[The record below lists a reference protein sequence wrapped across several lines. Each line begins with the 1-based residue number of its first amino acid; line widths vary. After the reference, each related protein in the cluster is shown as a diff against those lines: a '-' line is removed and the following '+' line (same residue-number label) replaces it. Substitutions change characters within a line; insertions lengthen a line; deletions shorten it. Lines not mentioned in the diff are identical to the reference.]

1 MNRIRGRLG
10 DELNRISL
18 TPRAHLST
26 RATFLLVSFALLAA
40 AAALPLASA
49 SCATQRSAAQD
60 GPEAAGR
67 LRSLTRGAGLPAES
81 AVESIERDYVGTRT
95 GALARV
101 LRARVRAAA
110 GDFSGAAALL
120 DSRDVRE
127 RTRIGDQALFM
138 RAGWLEQAGR
148 RVEARAAFEQ
158 LARDFPDS
166 PRARAAALRAAALI
180 LQDSQPSAVPVAL
193 KKLAAADDADA
204 LLLTARAYEQS
215 NDPTRALGAY
225 RRLYF
230 YAPVSEDS
238 EREAAAGIARLDS
251 TTTPAS
257 AEEAAARAEKL
268 FAAGRH
274 AAAASAYAD
283 AFARFP
289 DRATP
294 EARLRA
300 GQAAIGAKRTPEAV
314 SFLSAALAA
323 PEELRAEAQYN
334 LAKAHARAKN
344 WPALRAGLEEMRRA
358 HAKSPWTMRALAES
372 GAAARDAKNTADAFY
387 FFRAAVAS
395 FPGAPEVAGAQF
407 ELAWAAHESKNFA
420 ESSRL
425 LIEHL
430 ADYAGR
436 NTDNRGRAGYW
447 AARDAERA
455 GRTAEARAL
464 YEAMLDRYEANWY
477 GNLSRQRLEQMAR
490 NSGGRQRQATDFAP
504 DSAVSRAVANLKY
517 VSVAEERAGPAED
530 SARARAEEL
539 DLAGLSDLAH
549 AELDEALRSAPAS
562 PRLTLAKA
570 RLHRSRGE
578 NLEAFRALARSFPDY
593 SQMEVGELTA
603 EEWDIFY
610 PLAHWE
616 TIVAES
622 RARNLDPYT
631 VAGLIRQESVFN
643 PRVSSH
649 ADAHG
654 LMQLIPD
661 TARMMARRVGSERA
675 VSVEALYDAPFNIK
689 LGTAYLREQL
699 DKFGRIEYVAAAY
712 NAGPGRAVA
721 WRASLPAEMDEW
733 AEAVP
738 FRETRGY
745 VQGVVRN
752 TLQYRRLYDEQG
764 RFRPEVGAR
773 AVSAGQAG
781 DTVRARRVTNDEED
795 E

>member
-1 MNRIRGRLG
+1 MKQ
-10 DELNRISL
+10 
-18 TPRAHLST
+18 RAHLSQ
-26 RATFLLVSFALLAA
+26 RATFLLASFALLAA

-60 GPEAAGR
+60 GPEAAVR

-81 AVESIERDYVGTRT
+81 VVESIERDYAGTRT

-110 GDFSGAAALL
+110 GDFTGAAALL

-127 RTRIGDQALFM
+127 RTRINDHALFM

-166 PRARAAALRAAALI
+166 PRARAATLRAAALI
-180 LQDSQPSAVPVAL
+180 LQDSQPSAVPVTL
-193 KKLAAADDADA
+193 KKLADADDADA
-204 LLLTARAYEQS
+204 LLLIAKAYEQS

-230 YAPVSEDS
+230 YAPVSEDT
-238 EREAAAGIARLDS
+238 EREAAAGIARLNS
-251 TTTPAS
+251 TTAPAS
-257 AEEAAARAEKL
+257 AEEAATRADKL

-274 AAAASAYAD
+274 VAAANAYAD

-294 EARLRA
+294 ESRIRA
-300 GQAAIGAKRTPEAV
+300 GQAAINAKRTPEAV
-314 SFLSAALAA
+314 SFLSGALSA

-334 LAKAHARAKN
+334 LAKAHARAKS
-344 WPALRAGLEEMRRA
+344 WPSLRAGLEEMRRA
-358 HAKSPWTMRALAES
+358 HPKSPWTMRALTES
-372 GAAARDAKNTADAFY
+372 GAAARDAKNTADAFD

-395 FPGAPEVAGAQF
+395 FPGAPETAGAQF

-436 NTDNRGRAGYW
+436 NTDNRGKAGYW

-455 GRTAEARAL
+455 GRTAEARAI

-477 GNLSRQRLEQMAR
+477 GHLSRQRLDQMTR
-490 NSGGRQRQATDFAP
+490 NSGGQARATNFAP
-504 DSAVSRAVANLKY
+504 DSPVARAVANLKY
-517 VSVAEERAGPAED
+517 VNVAEEHAGPAED

-549 AELDEALRSAPAS
+549 AELDAALRSAPAS
-562 PRLTLAKA
+562 PRLSLAKA
-570 RLHRSRGE
+570 RVHRSRGE
-578 NLEAFRALARSFPDY
+578 NLEAFRVLARSFPDY
-593 SQMEVGELTA
+593 SQMEVSELTA
-603 EEWDIFY
+603 DEWDIFY
-610 PLAHWE
+610 PLVHWDA
-616 TIVAES
+616 IVQES

-654 LMQLIPD
+654 LMQLIPG

-675 VSVEALYDAPFNIK
+675 ISVEALYDAPFNIK

-699 DKFGRIEYVAAAY
+699 DRFGRIEYVAAAY

-733 AEAVP
+733 TEAVP

-752 TLQYRRLYDEQG
+752 GLQYRRLYDEQG

-781 DTVRARRVTNDEED
+781 DTVRARRVANDEE
-795 E
+795 EE

>member
-1 MNRIRGRLG
+1 
-10 DELNRISL
+10 
-18 TPRAHLST
+18 
-26 RATFLLVSFALLAA
+26 
-40 AAALPLASA
+40 
-49 SCATQRSAAQD
+49 
-60 GPEAAGR
+60 
-67 LRSLTRGAGLPAES
+67 
-81 AVESIERDYVGTRT
+81 
-95 GALARV
+95 
-101 LRARVRAAA
+101 
-110 GDFSGAAALL
+110 
-120 DSRDVRE
+120 
-127 RTRIGDQALFM
+127 
-138 RAGWLEQAGR
+138 
-148 RVEARAAFEQ
+148 
-158 LARDFPDS
+158 
-166 PRARAAALRAAALI
+166 
-180 LQDSQPSAVPVAL
+180 
-193 KKLAAADDADA
+193 
-204 LLLTARAYEQS
+204 
-215 NDPTRALGAY
+215 
-225 RRLYF
+225 
-230 YAPVSEDS
+230 
-238 EREAAAGIARLDS
+238 
-251 TTTPAS
+251 
-257 AEEAAARAEKL
+257 
-268 FAAGRH
+268 
-274 AAAASAYAD
+274 
-283 AFARFP
+283 
-289 DRATP
+289 
-294 EARLRA
+294 
-300 GQAAIGAKRTPEAV
+300 
-314 SFLSAALAA
+314 
-323 PEELRAEAQYN
+323 
-334 LAKAHARAKN
+334 
-344 WPALRAGLEEMRRA
+344 
-358 HAKSPWTMRALAES
+358 MRALAES
-372 GAAARDAKNTADAFY
+372 GAAARDAKNTSDALY

-436 NTDNRGRAGYW
+436 NTDNRGKAGYW

-455 GRTAEARAL
+455 GRTAEARAI

-477 GNLSRQRLEQMAR
+477 GHLSKQRLDTMAR
-490 NSGGRQRQATDFAP
+490 NNQTPRTDFAP
-504 DSAVSRAVANLKY
+504 DSPVARAVANLKY
-517 VSVAEERAGPAED
+517 VNVAEERAGAAED
-530 SARARAEEL
+530 SARERAEEL
-539 DLAGLSDLAH
+539 DLAGLTELAH
-549 AELDEALRSAPAS
+549 AELDAALRSAPAS
-562 PRLTLAKA
+562 PRLSLAKA

-593 SQMEVGELTA
+593 SQMEVAELTA

-654 LMQLIPD
+654 LMQLIPG

-745 VQGVVRN
+745 VQGVMRN
-752 TLQYRRLYDEQG
+752 SLQYRRLYDEQG
-764 RFRPEVGAR
+764 RFRPEVGTRAPRADFGAGGPPAANTNAR
-773 AVSAGQAG
+773 P
-781 DTVRARRVTNDEED
+781 RRVSNEE
-795 E
+795 EE